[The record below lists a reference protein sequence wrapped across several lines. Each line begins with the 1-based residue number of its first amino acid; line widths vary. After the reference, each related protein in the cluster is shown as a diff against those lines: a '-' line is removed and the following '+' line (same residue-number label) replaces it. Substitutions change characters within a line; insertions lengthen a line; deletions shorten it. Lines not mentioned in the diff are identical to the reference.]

1 MADETTPLNPSSSS
15 AGAGPSQPKAES
27 SMARVLNDVSENFFQ
42 PFSQG
47 ALRLLPARGEGIR
60 AKSKRGDRLPDSE
73 ERPLLTDYHSIN
85 DPTIR
90 VRVPK
95 KRATPVKVEPKVWFA
110 NERTYISYLS
120 MGVLLSTIATG
131 LLYGANDHPA
141 RWFALAYAIIAAAT
155 LIYGYVLYQK
165 RLTMIASRYPGSF
178 DVLVGPLLIC
188 GSLFV
193 VILANFIFR
202 LAEARKEHE
211 PLGVG
216 ASPLSFSYAWRVAGE
231 KNRWHN

>member
-47 ALRLLPARGEGIR
+47 ALRLLPAPSAEIVCRTPR
-60 AKSKRGDRLPDSE
+60 SA
-73 ERPLLTDYHSIN
+73 PLLTDYHSIN

-178 DVLVGPLLIC
+178 D
-188 GSLFV
+188 
-193 VILANFIFR
+193 
-202 LAEARKEHE
+202 ARKEHE